1 MKVIGTHMPAGLGLL
16 AAGTVMVVMS
26 ACGAPAPGP
35 AASPEPAAT
44 ETASVAEAA
53 RVATTA
59 PPSPTASP
67 GTSATLGELVAGF
80 PQKLLPL
87 MPGAKVVSSSFDTSS
102 SPATVALVGS
112 VSAKPAAVIAFYT
125 KALEAQGFKA
135 VPGNTV
141 GAVAS
146 RDFVR
151 AGTETVNIAVPQTA
165 NVSTFTI
172 GANVSHGSIK

>member
-16 AAGTVMVVMS
+16 AAGTVMVVIS
-26 ACGAPAPGP
+26 ACTAPTPGP
-35 AASPEPAAT
+35 AASADTAAS
-44 ETASVAEAA
+44 ETAAVAEAA

-67 GTSATLGELVAGF
+67 GTSATIGALVAGF

-102 SPATVALVGS
+102 SPATMALVGS
-112 VSAKPAAVIAFYT
+112 VAAKPSAVVAFYT

-135 VPGNTV
+135 VPGNAV

-151 AGTETVNIAVPQTA
+151 AGTETVNIAVLQA
-165 NVSTFTI
+165 SNVSTFTI
-172 GANVSHGSIK
+172 GANVSPGSIK

>member
-1 MKVIGTHMPAGLGLL
+1 
-16 AAGTVMVVMS
+16 
-26 ACGAPAPGP
+26 
-35 AASPEPAAT
+35 
-44 ETASVAEAA
+44 
-53 RVATTA
+53 
-59 PPSPTASP
+59 
-67 GTSATLGELVAGF
+67 
-80 PQKLLPL
+80 

-112 VSAKPAAVIAFYT
+112 VSATPASVIAFYT

-165 NVSTFTI
+165 DVSTFTI
-172 GANVSHGSIK
+172 GANVSPGSIK